1 MKKSLCLLALSW
13 MFVGCEKGQQ
23 TATPASTPV
32 GVTFSLLED
41 GAPVFTHRTGATGE
55 FYLPEIMGSGCA
67 LFDFDADGDLDI
79 YALQGAPLGK
89 QVARAASP
97 VVGKAAPRNRLF
109 RNNSSGGRLTF
120 EDVTDSTGL
129 GDEGYGMGVA
139 VGDYDN
145 DGDADV
151 YVSNFGPNRLFRND
165 AGGTFVDVTEAAG
178 VGDAFLGAGTAFF
191 DFDRDGWLDLFVANY
206 VDYST
211 SNNRE
216 CRRLGGVRDYCGPLS
231 YEPVPD
237 RLYRNL
243 GDGRFEDVTSR
254 AGLDRVYGNGLG
266 VVCFDFDGDGWTDIF
281 VANDASPNQLWRNLG
296 DGTFHDVALLA
307 GVAVNADGQN
317 EAGMGVV
324 CADFDRDG
332 RFDLFLTHETGESN
346 TFYRNL
352 GDGLFADTTNA
363 AGLSAPSLPH
373 AGFGTCALDA
383 DNDGWLDIFVANGA
397 VRAQPHL
404 AAESYPFH
412 QPDQLYRNQEGRF
425 VDATAGSGLERLPA
439 RTSRGAAVGDLD
451 GDGDLD
457 LVVSNNRGSLRV
469 LLGSGTPGHRWVRF
483 QLRGTGSPR
492 DGTGS
497 PRDGT
502 GSPRDGTG
510 ARAALRLSSGAVLW
524 QQSGGGGSYLSS
536 GDPRLHFGLGAA
548 HPESVTVYW
557 SSGAVERWTDITVN
571 GQSLREEGKGVAV
584 K

>member
-1 MKKSLCLLALSW
+1 MRRSPILCFIALSW
-13 MFVGCEKGQQ
+13 VFGGCDKGEQGQ
-23 TATPASTPV
+23 KAPGPASTAPV
-32 GVTFSLLED
+32 STRATAAFSLLQD
-41 GAPVFTHRTGATGE
+41 GAPDFKHVTGATGE

-67 LFDFDADGDLDI
+67 LFDYDADGDLDI

-89 QVARAASP
+89 EVARAASP
-97 VVGKAAPRNRLF
+97 VVGKAPPRNRLF
-109 RNNSSGGRLTF
+109 RNNSSGARLNF

-165 AGGTFVDVTEAAG
+165 ADGTFADVTEAAG
-178 VGDAFLGAGTAFF
+178 VGDPLFGASTAFL
-191 DFDRDGWLDLFVANY
+191 DFDRDGWLDIFVTNY

-231 YEPVPD
+231 YQPVPD

-243 GDGRFEDVTSR
+243 GDGRFEDATSR

-266 VVCFDFDGDGWTDIF
+266 VACSDFDGDGWTDIF

-296 DGTFHDVALLA
+296 DGTFQDRALLA

-332 RFDLFLTHETGESN
+332 RFDLFLTHEAEETN
-346 TFYRNL
+346 TLYRNL
-352 GDGLFADTTNA
+352 GDGFFADTTTT
-363 AGLSAPSLPH
+363 AGLSAPSLLH
-373 AGFGTCALDA
+373 SGFGTCALDT
-383 DNDGWLDIFVANGA
+383 DNDGWLDIFVSNGA
-397 VRAQPHL
+397 VRTQPHL
-404 AAESYPFH
+404 ASEPHPFH

-439 RTSRGAAVGDLD
+439 RTGRGAAVGDLD

-457 LVVSNNRGSLRV
+457 VVVSNNRGSLRV
-469 LLGSGTPGHRWVRF
+469 LLGNGKPRQGWVRF
-483 QLRGTGSPR
+483 HLRGTR
-492 DGTGS
+492 
-497 PRDGT
+497 
-502 GSPRDGTG
+502 SPRDGTG

-536 GDPRLHFGLGAA
+536 GDPRLHFGLGEAR
-548 HPESVTVYW
+548 PESVTVHW
-557 SSGAVERWTDITVN
+557 SSGAVERWTDIRVG
-571 GQSLREEGKGVAV
+571 GQSLLEEGKGVAV